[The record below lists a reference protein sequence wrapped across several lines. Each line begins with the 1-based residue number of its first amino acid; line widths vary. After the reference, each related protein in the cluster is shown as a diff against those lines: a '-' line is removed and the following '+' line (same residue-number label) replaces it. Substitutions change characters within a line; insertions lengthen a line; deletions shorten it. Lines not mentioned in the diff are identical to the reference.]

1 MYFCKEKQVE
11 LYAHITHY
19 YIRNYIRKLSSSY
32 DGLHWYR

>member
-19 YIRNYIRKLSSSY
+19 YIRKFSGLD
-32 DGLHWYR
+32 DGLHRYR

>member
-19 YIRNYIRKLSSSY
+19 YIRKLSSPY
-32 DGLHWYR
+32 DGLHRYR

>member
-19 YIRNYIRKLSSSY
+19 NNIRKLSSPY
-32 DGLHWYR
+32 DGLHRYW